1 MKKLLFIFIAGIT
14 LGSCNFFDV
23 ETAGFVSPETSYKD
37 EESVQKA
44 LVGVYAP
51 LSDLSF
57 YGRDWFYAFNLQD
70 LSLIHILL
78 LLDLGSLRRNEEL
91 LSGIQERLE
100 RGRSALHLP
109 ARKRPNDPL
118 RQRITTGIV
127 PCADRISA
135 QGAKPAKQKPK
146 NKQDDSYI

>member
-51 LSDLSF
+51 LSDL
-57 YGRDWFYAFNLQD
+57 
-70 LSLIHILL
+70 
-78 LLDLGSLRRNEEL
+78 
-91 LSGIQERLE
+91 
-100 RGRSALHLP
+100 
-109 ARKRPNDPL
+109 
-118 RQRITTGIV
+118 
-127 PCADRISA
+127 
-135 QGAKPAKQKPK
+135 
-146 NKQDDSYI
+146 

>member
-70 LSLIHILL
+70 DLSYYDRNYTKQELFLNNYIPIRT
-78 LLDLGSLRRNEEL
+78 RR
-91 LSGIQERLE
+91 
-100 RGRSALHLP
+100 
-109 ARKRPNDPL
+109 
-118 RQRITTGIV
+118 
-127 PCADRISA
+127 
-135 QGAKPAKQKPK
+135 
-146 NKQDDSYI
+146 

>member
-70 LSLIHILL
+70 DLSYYDRNYTKQELFLNNYTYTNATL
-78 LLDLGSLRRNEEL
+78 NSLWANL
-91 LSGIQERLE
+91 Y
-100 RGRSALHLP
+100 
-109 ARKRPNDPL
+109 
-118 RQRITTGIV
+118 TGI
-127 PCADRISA
+127 DRANSFI
-135 QGAKPAKQKPK
+135 
-146 NKQDDSYI
+146 